1 MMMER
6 EVAPSAKLRAD
17 EVKKPRG
24 DGECKLRWWRCYDD
38 GGDYYNGQD
47 HGTQGLR
54 AKEETKLLSSKVN
67 PSGGPRGRRGACGSC
82 NQ

>member
-1 MMMER
+1 MVEDEDINYYDV
-6 EVAPSAKLRAD
+6 EV
-17 EVKKPRG
+17 EVGKRSWMDIDG
-24 DGECKLRWWRCYDD
+24 DDD

-47 HGTQGLR
+47 HGTQGQR